1 MSEIFSTNVRWL
13 GDRNRT
19 IINRLD
25 IRFDW
30 WLAAGLLLVLCLGS
44 LTLYSALID
53 ETRMFMRHIVLV
65 VLGVI
70 AMVTVAQLPSRTIV
84 QYTPY
89 FYVGCIL
96 LLVAVYFI
104 GYESKGSKRW
114 LDLPLLPRFQPS
126 ELLKIAIPLMLAT
139 YLRDRRWPLSLLELV
154 ISAGIIAIP
163 LGLVYVQP
171 DLGTTLLLAAGSS
184 SIIVLAGMSWRYILM
199 ALGGFLVSLP
209 LVWNFGM
216 HEYQK
221 QRVLTMFNP
230 EADALGS
237 GWNIIQ
243 SKTALGSGG
252 LFGKGWGEGSQI
264 QLEFL
269 PAGHTD
275 FILAVLGEEMGLLG
289 CAVLL
294 VAFVIIFMRG
304 LQMGLHVPDD
314 FSKYAICGIT
324 TMFFIYVLV
333 NILMACGLLPVVGVP
348 LPLVSYGGTSAITFL
363 LAFGVIVAL
372 YKKREVTTK

>member
-1 MSEIFSTNVRWL
+1 MPSLFVTDLDWL
-13 GDRNRT
+13 SARESSW
-19 IINRLD
+19 LHKVD
-25 IRFDW
+25 IKFDW
-30 WLAAGLLLVLCLGS
+30 WLAIGLFVVLGLGF

-53 ETRMFMRHIVLV
+53 ETRMFIRHAVLV

-70 AMVTVAQLPSRTIV
+70 AMFCVAQLPSRTII

-89 FYVGCIL
+89 FYIGCIL
-96 LLVAVYFI
+96 VLVVVYFA

-139 YLRDRRWPLSLLELV
+139 YLRDRRWPLSLLELTV
-154 ISAGIIAIP
+154 SAAIIVIP
-163 LGLVYVQP
+163 LGLVFVQP

-184 SIIVLAGMSWRYILM
+184 SIIVLAGMSWRHILI
-199 ALGGFLVSLP
+199 ASGAFLVSLP
-209 LVWNFGM
+209 LIWNFGM

-252 LFGKGWGEGSQI
+252 LFGKGWAEGTQI

-275 FILAVLGEEMGLLG
+275 FILAVLGEEMGLFG

-294 VAFVIIFMRG
+294 VAFVIIFIRG

-348 LPLVSYGGTSAITFL
+348 LPLISYGGTSAITFL

-372 YKKREVTTK
+372 YKKREISIK

>member
-1 MSEIFSTNVRWL
+1 MYKAFSTNLKWMDVS
-13 GDRNRT
+13 NRALF
-19 IINRLD
+19 NRLD
-25 IRFDW
+25 IKFDW
-30 WLAAGLLLVLCLGS
+30 WLAVGLFAVLSLGF

-53 ETRMFMRHIVLV
+53 ETRMFVRHVVLV
-65 VLGVI
+65 LFGVI
-70 AMVTVAQLPSRTIV
+70 AMVVVAQLPSRTIV
-84 QYTPY
+84 RYAPY
-89 FYVGCIL
+89 FYVACIL
-96 LLVAVYFI
+96 VLVAVYFV

-139 YLRDRRWPLSLLELV
+139 YLRDRRWPLSILELV
-154 ISAGIIAIP
+154 VSAGIIAIP
-163 LGLVYVQP
+163 LGLVFIQP
-171 DLGTTLLLAAGSS
+171 DLGTTILLAAGAS
-184 SIIVLAGMSWRYILM
+184 SIIVLAGMSWRHIM
-199 ALGGFLVSLP
+199 IALGAFLVSLP
-209 LVWNFGM
+209 LIWNFGM

-252 LFGKGWGEGSQI
+252 LFGKGWAEGSQI

-294 VAFVIIFMRG
+294 VAFVVIFMRG
-304 LQMGLHVPDD
+304 LQMGLNVPDD

-324 TMFFIYVLV
+324 TMFFLYVLV

-348 LPLVSYGGTSAITFL
+348 LPLVSYGGTSAISFL

>member
-1 MSEIFSTNVRWL
+1 MYKAFSTNLKWL
-13 GDRNRT
+13 DVSDRALF
-19 IINRLD
+19 NRLD
-25 IRFDW
+25 IKFDW
-30 WLAAGLLLVLCLGS
+30 WLAVGLFAVLSLGF

-53 ETRMFMRHIVLV
+53 ETRMFVRHVVLV
-65 VLGVI
+65 LLGVI
-70 AMVTVAQLPSRTIV
+70 AMVVVAQLPSRTIV
-84 QYTPY
+84 RYTPY
-89 FYVGCIL
+89 FYVACIL
-96 LLVAVYFI
+96 VLVAVYFV

-139 YLRDRRWPLSLLELV
+139 YLRDRRWPLSILELIV
-154 ISAGIIAIP
+154 SAGIIAIP
-163 LGLVYVQP
+163 LGLVFIQP

-184 SIIVLAGMSWRYILM
+184 SIIVLAGMSWRHIM
-199 ALGGFLVSLP
+199 IALGAFLVSLP
-209 LVWNFGM
+209 LIWNFGM

-252 LFGKGWGEGSQI
+252 LLGKGWGEGSQI

-275 FILAVLGEEMGLLG
+275 FILAVLGEETGLLG

-294 VAFVIIFMRG
+294 VAFVVIFMRG
-304 LQMGLHVPDD
+304 LQMGLNVPDD

-348 LPLVSYGGTSAITFL
+348 LPLVSYGGTSAISFL

>member
-1 MSEIFSTNVRWL
+1 MYKAFSTNLKWL
-13 GDRNRT
+13 DVSDRALFT
-19 IINRLD
+19 RLD
-25 IRFDW
+25 IKFDW
-30 WLAAGLLLVLCLGS
+30 WLAVGLFAVLSLGF

-53 ETRMFMRHIVLV
+53 ETRMFVRHVVLV
-65 VLGVI
+65 LLGVI
-70 AMVTVAQLPSRTIV
+70 AMVVVAQLPSRTIV
-84 QYTPY
+84 RYTPY
-89 FYVGCIL
+89 FYVACIL
-96 LLVAVYFI
+96 VLLAVYFV

-139 YLRDRRWPLSLLELV
+139 YLRDRRWPLSILELIV
-154 ISAGIIAIP
+154 SAGIIAIP
-163 LGLVYVQP
+163 LGLVFIQP

-184 SIIVLAGMSWRYILM
+184 SIIVLAGMSWRHIM
-199 ALGGFLVSLP
+199 IALGAFLVSLP
-209 LVWNFGM
+209 LIWNFGM

-252 LFGKGWGEGSQI
+252 LFGKGWAEGSQI

-294 VAFVIIFMRG
+294 VAFVVIFMRG

-348 LPLVSYGGTSAITFL
+348 LPLVSYGGTSAISFL
-363 LAFGVIVAL
+363 LAFGFIVAL